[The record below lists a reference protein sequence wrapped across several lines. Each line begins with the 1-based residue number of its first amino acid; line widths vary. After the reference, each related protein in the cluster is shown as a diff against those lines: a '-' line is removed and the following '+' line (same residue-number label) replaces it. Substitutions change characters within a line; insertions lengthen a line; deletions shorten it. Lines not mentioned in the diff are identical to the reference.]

1 MPLQIL
7 EPFCNC
13 GKESI
18 FENLVSV
25 SALHVSFLAFSIDTK
40 MHDKEKAE
48 KKKKKNAFFKNIRE
62 LWINGTFYRI
72 MKFPFQ
78 C

>member
-13 GKESI
+13 GKESL

-48 KKKKKNAFFKNIRE
+48 KKKKKKMHFS
-62 LWINGTFYRI
+62 RI
-72 MKFPFQ
+72 FENYGLMEHFIE
-78 C
+78 

>member
-1 MPLQIL
+1 MPSQIL

-25 SALHVSFLAFSIDTK
+25 STLHVSFLAFSIGTK

-48 KKKKKNAFFKNIRE
+48 KKKKKCIFQE
-62 LWINGTFYRI
+62 YSRI
-72 MKFPFQ
+72 MD
-78 C
+78 